1 MASAARLGISP
12 RRFRGWEPTTFYVY
26 DDAGRLVSSTPEAEW
41 DDEQRALIEAEQIV
55 RTNTGSNGEWLPEA
69 TSDDADPNN
78 YVMRYVP
85 SPEKTNWAEKAR
97 LDALDQI
104 RKDKGENANMNGVYV
119 TVEEYRY
126 PVNDSENSGQ

>member
-12 RRFRGWEPTTFYVY
+12 RRFRGWEPTTFYEY
-26 DDAGRLVSSTPEAEW
+26 DDAGRLVSSTPEPEW

-97 LDALDQI
+97 LDALEQI

-126 PVNDSENSGQ
+126 PSRSENSGQ

>member
-1 MASAARLGISP
+1 M
-12 RRFRGWEPTTFYVY
+12 
-26 DDAGRLVSSTPEAEW
+26 
-41 DDEQRALIEAEQIV
+41 IEAEQIV

-85 SPEKTNWAEKAR
+85 SVEKTNWAEKAR

-126 PVNDSENSGQ
+126 PILSENSGQ